1 MNKILENKKVIF
13 LDVGYT
19 LDAPASGDW
28 MLTNKFKEIAGD
40 RIKGI
45 DPEEIK
51 RAKYVGI
58 DYLEKYHLMTTMEEE
73 YKQDIE

>member
-28 MLTNKFKEIAGD
+28 MRLANAVFPLK
-40 RIKGI
+40 
-45 DPEEIK
+45 K
-51 RAKYVGI
+51 R
-58 DYLEKYHLMTTMEEE
+58 YLWMTELPILRVR
-73 YKQDIE
+73 QR

>member
-28 MLTNKFKEIAGD
+28 MITNKFKEITGD

-58 DYLEKYHLMTTMEEE
+58 DFLEKNHLLN
-73 YKQDIE
+73 I

>member
-28 MLTNKFKEIAGD
+28 MRLANAVFLLK
-40 RIKGI
+40 
-45 DPEEIK
+45 K
-51 RAKYVGI
+51 R
-58 DYLEKYHLMTTMEEE
+58 YLWMTELPILRARQ
-73 YKQDIE
+73 K

>member
-28 MLTNKFKEIAGD
+28 MLTNKFYEVVGD
-40 RIKGI
+40 RINAI
-45 DPEEIK
+45 DSKEIK

-58 DYLEKYHLMTTMEEE
+58 DYLEKNHLLTTMEEE
-73 YKQDIE
+73 NRQ